1 MNKFIPT
8 VIPFR
13 IEPMEEKIQID
24 DSSHVS
30 TETIHSDIL
39 TIESSELVEKDNN
52 SMIRTVSTQEV
63 IPSTPS
69 FTPSFI
75 PTQSTSSIAPSISTP
90 TTSSLIP
97 SLTSS
102 PSTPS
107 PSLTPSPS
115 IQPCGDS
122 SNPCLLVLT
131 LSAEASKVY
140 FH

>member
-1 MNKFIPT
+1 
-8 VIPFR
+8 
-13 IEPMEEKIQID
+13 
-24 DSSHVS
+24 
-30 TETIHSDIL
+30 
-39 TIESSELVEKDNN
+39 
-52 SMIRTVSTQEV
+52 MIRTVSTQEV

-69 FTPSFI
+69 FSPSFI
-75 PTQSTSSIAPSISTP
+75 PTKSTSSIVPSILTPTTSSIVPSISTP
-90 TTSSLIP
+90 STSSLIP

-131 LSAEASKVY
+131 LSAEVSKVY